1 MENLKMSVSSFN
13 NEEVVQLL
21 LKALELSN
29 GKCQALANT
38 LANLQDQKQEMEL
51 AKTQITLEK
60 DNVIGSLNTKIGLLN
75 NELEKNMKSLA
86 DLKLE
91 STREIQQLVE
101 KHKSAIEEL
110 ERKQME
116 ALSAKDS
123 VIIKKEE
130 GIASARLE
138 LEGKDETINQ
148 LNDRLVILQK
158 EFEQFKINTF
168 QNIISQYLG
177 ELKLDC
183 GLLNADD
190 FCGLKQYIDNI
201 GNSTSLLTQDYD
213 TVESFC
219 RVLLSPDGLISCVCN
234 LIWWLNNEQIKNE
247 YKESN
252 DIFKHIVCLSNA
264 IVDFFMRFGYTIA
277 LPPSKFCSKLEDYS
291 LYDNAN
297 SHIEDIFPNVTF
309 EKSVLCEIYTV
320 SYNNIKG
327 KCYSL

>member
-1 MENLKMSVSSFN
+1 MSVSSFN

-29 GKCQALANT
+29 GKCQVLANT
-38 LANLQDQKQEMEL
+38 LANLQDQKQEIEL
-51 AKTQITLEK
+51 AKTKITLEK

-101 KHKSAIEEL
+101 KQKSAIEEL
-110 ERKQME
+110 ERK
-116 ALSAKDS
+116 
-123 VIIKKEE
+123 
-130 GIASARLE
+130 
-138 LEGKDETINQ
+138 DETMNL
-148 LNDRLVILQK
+148 LNDRLTIIQK
-158 EFEQFKINTF
+158 EFEQFKIDTF

-177 ELKLDC
+177 ELKIDC
-183 GLLNADD
+183 GLLNADE
-190 FCGLKQYIDNI
+190 FCGLKQYIDNM
-201 GNSTSLLTQDYD
+201 GNSTSFLTQDYD

-219 RVLLSPDGLISCVCN
+219 RVLLLPDGLISCVCN

-252 DIFKHIVCLSNA
+252 DIFKHIVYLSNA

-297 SHIEDIFPNVTF
+297 SHIKDIFPNVTF